1 MLILVKIKLIIMR
14 KLILAVIALT
24 AFASNAQDGFKG
36 KWFVMGQAGFS
47 TTKVPKTDVS
57 PKTTTTSYSILPAV
71 GHFVA
76 PTTAVGLAI
85 GYIGESTKIE
95 GVDEKFDGGSFVLQ
109 PLARKY
115 WGVTDNFLLFGEA
128 SVPLAFSKAGEAKAS
143 SVGVNVGLGLDYF
156 LTSNWSIEAKL
167 GVIGWES
174 TKPKDGD
181 ATSTFGIGVDSGLL
195 SGLKLGVKYVF

>member
-1 MLILVKIKLIIMR
+1 MR